1 MRTQGQG
8 IDGNRG
14 RDHHEQ
20 RRLMWEGRG
29 ERGKRGRVVIDMI
42 ERGDRKAREK
52 RRKRKS
58 KEERVREREGE
69 GETESRLKATE
80 SKDRGN
86 RSWNRIWSWKEASE
100 FSTNSGFPRRFHLLL
115 AFPSLPSFPFV
126 FCGFCQD

>member
-1 MRTQGQG
+1 M
-8 IDGNRG
+8 
-14 RDHHEQ
+14 
-20 RRLMWEGRG
+20 
-29 ERGKRGRVVIDMI
+29 IDMI

-58 KEERVREREGE
+58 KEERVKAEREREGE